1 MKQSMTEY
9 TMQKLSQEIYLKDP
23 FEIAKKHLLG
33 AYLCT
38 YVNDELTV
46 GKIIEL
52 EVYMGAEDKGAHT
65 YNYRRTPRVE
75 SCYKQGGCA
84 YVFFIYGMHYHFNV
98 VIAEKD
104 DPKAILI
111 RAIEPVKGLEVM
123 QKRRCMTDI
132 RQLTNGPGKLCQA
145 LGITKSFDGMDLTGD
160 MIWIAPRTDEIRA
173 EDIVATPRIGIGYA
187 EEYKH
192 KEWRFVLKN
201 AVGVKKSV
209 RYEDDLK

>member
-1 MKQSMTEY
+1 MNTFKTI
-9 TMQKLSQEIYLKDP
+9 KLASDIYLKDP
-23 FEIAKKHLLG
+23 FEIALKHLLG

-38 YVNDELTV
+38 EINGYLTV
-46 GKIIEL
+46 GKITEL

-75 SCYKQGGCA
+75 SCYCQGGCA
-84 YVFFIYGMHYHFNV
+84 YVFFIYGMHYHFNI

-111 RAIEPVKGLEVM
+111 RAVEPVKGVDVM
-123 QKRRCMTDI
+123 RLRRHIQDDK
-132 RQLTNGPGKLCQA
+132 QLTNGPGKLCQA
-145 LGITKSFDGMDLTGD
+145 LGITKEFDGVDLTGSQV
-160 MIWIAPRTDEIRA
+160 WISPRMD
-173 EDIVATPRIGIGYA
+173 DISDKDIIATPRIGIGYA

-192 KEWRFVLKN
+192 KKWRFVLKN

-209 RYEDDLK
+209 EYKD

>member
-1 MKQSMTEY
+1 MKTFMT
-9 TMQKLSQEIYLKDP
+9 QKISSETYLKDP

-38 YVNDELTV
+38 YINNELTI
-46 GKIIEL
+46 GKITEL

-65 YNYRRTPRVE
+65 YNYRRTSRVE

-98 VIAEKD
+98 VIGKKE

-111 RAIEPVKGLEVM
+111 RAIEPVKGLDIM
-123 QKRRCMTDI
+123 QKRRSMTDI
-132 RQLTNGPGKLCQA
+132 KQLTNGPGKLCQA

-160 MIWIAPRTDEIRA
+160 MIWIAPRTEKIS
-173 EDIVATPRIGIGYA
+173 EDDILATPRIGIGYA
-187 EEYKH
+187 EEYKY

-209 RYEDDLK
+209 RYDGNSK

>member
-1 MKQSMTEY
+1 MNEFKT
-9 TMQKLSQEIYLKDP
+9 QKLPLSIYLKDP
-23 FEIAKKHLLG
+23 FEIAKNHLLG

-38 YVNDELTV
+38 CINNELTV
-46 GKIIEL
+46 GKITEL

-75 SCYKQGGCA
+75 SCYRAGGCA

-98 VIAEKD
+98 VIADKD

-111 RAIEPVKGLEVM
+111 RAVEPVQGVEVM
-123 QKRRCMTDI
+123 KKRRSICDI
-132 RQLTNGPGKLCQA
+132 KQLTNGPGKLCQA
-145 LGITKSFDGMDLTGD
+145 LGITKAFDGIDLTGD
-160 MIWIAPRTDEIRA
+160 MIWIAPRTDEIKA
-173 EDIVATPRIGIGYA
+173 EDIIATSRIGIGYA
-187 EEYKH
+187 EEYKY

-209 RYEDDLK
+209 RYDDNSK